1 MFCKTFHLNRHGT
14 GIGGTGHK
22 NGAATPPHGNCE
34 AHNTDVG
41 REQVCTDSDLGPD
54 GKGEA

>member
-1 MFCKTFHLNRHGT
+1 MACVLQDLPFKSARHGPR
-14 GIGGTGHK
+14 H
-22 NGAATPPHGNCE
+22 NGSHTGNCDQ